1 MYSNLDLAALV
12 AVADA
17 GSVRGAASVLGRT
30 QPAVTQAIRR
40 LETALGFALLD
51 RSSYRARL
59 TERGETF
66 VKRARVAVAQAR
78 GLRTFATLLAHGVEP
93 RVRIAVHGAIP
104 TEAWLGLV
112 ADIPRHFPDTAVE
125 VETGEGLAP
134 LRRFMEGEAHFAL
147 LLEPFP
153 DRYGA
158 SVDGRTLG
166 TIEYVNVVRSD
177 KVELLREAVPPIPQ
191 VLASDFDDLSTSY
204 TLGEGQRYWR
214 VSDHRMKA
222 AAILA
227 GVGWGYVPRT
237 LVEADLRE
245 GTLCSVS
252 CFGVSERGLRAYALY
267 RKHDQPQGP
276 VAAFIWNGA
285 GV

>member
-1 MYSNLDLAALV
+1 MYSNQDLAALV

-66 VKRARVAVAQAR
+66 VKRARVTVAQAR
-78 GLRTFATLLAHGVEP
+78 GLRTFAALLTHGVEP
-93 RVRIAVHGAIP
+93 RVRIAAHGAIP
-104 TEAWLGLV
+104 TEAWLDLV
-112 ADIPRHFPDTAVE
+112 SDIPQRFPDTIVE
-125 VETGEGLAP
+125 VETGEGHAP
-134 LRRFMEGEAHFAL
+134 LRRFMDGEAHFAL

-153 DRYGA
+153 DRYAA
-158 SVDGRTLG
+158 SVDSRALG
-166 TIEYVNVVRSD
+166 GIEYVNVVRAD
-177 KVELLREAVPPIPQ
+177 KVALLQGGLPQIPQ
-191 VLASDFDDLSTSY
+191 VLASDFDDLTTSY
-204 TLGEGQRYWR
+204 ALSEGQRYWR

-227 GVGWGYVPRT
+227 GAGWGYVPRA
-237 LVEADLRE
+237 LVEAHLQD
-245 GTLCSVS
+245 GTLRSVS
-252 CFGVSERGLRAYALY
+252 CFGVAERGLRAYALY
-267 RKHDQPQGP
+267 RKHDQPRGP
-276 VAAFIWNGA
+276 VSDFIWNGA
-285 GV
+285 GG